1 MAYLTGSQL
10 FLRLLSCD
18 SLNIMVC
25 DQVKEHQ
32 WSGCSEAIKHCLI
45 SYRGGLGTS
54 LCIMGYET
62 QHPHSR
68 KEHIE
73 LYNILKF
80 GVNQANIRRDT
91 AIQRLKNLLRMYGTP
106 DTRPAS
112 HTFLSKIWS
121 F

>member
-1 MAYLTGSQL
+1 MADVKLHNGGALGLVGVEMCQAFQT
-10 FLRLLSCD
+10 LRCY
-18 SLNIMVC
+18 N
-25 DQVKEHQ
+25 
-32 WSGCSEAIKHCLI
+32 CLI

-54 LCIMGYET
+54 LCIMGYGT

-91 AIQRLKNLLRMYGTP
+91 AIQNLKNLLRNVWNAG
-106 DTRPAS
+106 
-112 HTFLSKIWS
+112 HTSGVPYIS
-121 F
+121 

>member
-1 MAYLTGSQL
+1 MFVRVMSVCSQ
-10 FLRLLSCD
+10 CNGD
-18 SLNIMVC
+18 T
-25 DQVKEHQ
+25 D
-32 WSGCSEAIKHCLI
+32 HCLI

-54 LCIMGYET
+54 LCIMGYGT

-91 AIQRLKNLLRMYGTP
+91 AIQKLKNLLRNVWNAGHNNNNNNNLFSIPIYIHGITYVISL
-106 DTRPAS
+106 DYV
-112 HTFLSKIWS
+112 K
-121 F
+121 

>member
-1 MAYLTGSQL
+1 MHPKRRSVQNKA
-10 FLRLLSCD
+10 
-18 SLNIMVC
+18 
-25 DQVKEHQ
+25 
-32 WSGCSEAIKHCLI
+32 HCLI

-54 LCIMGYET
+54 LCIMGYGT

-91 AIQRLKNLLRMYGTP
+91 AIQKLKNLLRNVWNAG
-106 DTRPAS
+106 
-112 HTFLSKIWS
+112 HTSMTFDVN
-121 F
+121 

>member
-1 MAYLTGSQL
+1 MVTDGFRDLQIDA
-10 FLRLLSCD
+10 FLLLERRILLS
-18 SLNIMVC
+18 NGN
-25 DQVKEHQ
+25 HN
-32 WSGCSEAIKHCLI
+32 CLI

-54 LCIMGYET
+54 LCIMGYGT

-91 AIQRLKNLLRMYGTP
+91 AIQKLKNLLRNVWNAG
-106 DTRPAS
+106 
-112 HTFLSKIWS
+112 HTSGVPYIS
-121 F
+121 